1 MNWISK
7 TRRPNMASRHSTTPA
22 KKATV
27 GPIYRQHRRDYRRT
41 VDEPSKPVTSCT
53 IFPYHKR
60 FILSKHQKKRSKT
73 FPHTSASEE
82 YLAQHVY
89 FYGRRLY
96 TGDANFFMVS
106 NKRCLDLAAHSDF
119 TITRWRSVTESHDV
133 LSANICIYVAFDV
146 FNCRYFNLRHIEA
159 PTQPHF
165 VV

>member
-60 FILSKHQKKRSKT
+60 FILSKHQQESSKT
-73 FPHTSASEE
+73 FPHTSALRSIWRCTYIFTDVDFIRAMRTFSW
-82 YLAQHVY
+82 YLINAVSTWQPIPTLQLQDDEVLRNPTMFSLQTYVY
-89 FYGRRLY
+89 
-96 TGDANFFMVS
+96 M
-106 NKRCLDLAAHSDF
+106 
-119 TITRWRSVTESHDV
+119 
-133 LSANICIYVAFDV
+133 
-146 FNCRYFNLRHIEA
+146 
-159 PTQPHF
+159 
-165 VV
+165 